1 MHGLVNL
8 LNVTTVPRSIDYQV
22 LNPMHRKSAPPKTQI
37 NLLTIISS
45 HSYIVYDKKYVTKK
59 NNRKSHN
66 EYRLS
71 ITPFKSASSEHK
83 SHHYKLI

>member
-22 LNPMHRKSAPPKTQI
+22 LNPMQRKSAPPKTQI

-45 HSYIVYDKKYVTKK
+45 HSYIVDDKKYVTKK
-59 NNRKSHN
+59 NNRKSQN
-66 EYRLS
+66 DMTVDNTL
-71 ITPFKSASSEHK
+71 
-83 SHHYKLI
+83 